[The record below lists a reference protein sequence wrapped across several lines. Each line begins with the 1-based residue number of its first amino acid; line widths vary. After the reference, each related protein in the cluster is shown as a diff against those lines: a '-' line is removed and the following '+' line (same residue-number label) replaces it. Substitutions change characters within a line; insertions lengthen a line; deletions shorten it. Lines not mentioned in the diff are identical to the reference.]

1 MAENKLAVKTV
12 IGVLQQ
18 PMVVARFKEVLGQR
32 APKFVSSLIS
42 AVHMTPA
49 LQKCDATSVMSA
61 GMIAASIDIPIN
73 QSLGFAYI
81 IPYGNLAQFQLGAK
95 GFIQLAER
103 TGQYQTINVSSVYAD
118 EIESWNPITGVLKL
132 TDMKKWK
139 LRGKENS
146 EDIVGYAAYF
156 KMTNGF
162 EKWHYMTVKQLI
174 VHGKKYSKSYETGQW
189 KKDPPAM
196 YNKTVIKQLLSKW
209 GMMSIDIQG
218 AEQLQKAIESDQM
231 VIDEQGNPE
240 SQDNPISKEGA
251 AATQE
256 RISVLL
262 DEITIA
268 KGKSEELEKL
278 YSKHAENPTEY
289 ILSLEKYLAELN
301 KDPNELSLGKIGKK
315 K

>member
-189 KKDPPAM
+189 KKEGKSLKDASKVFCSVSHTFTDLETKKI
-196 YNKTVIKQLLSKW
+196 NKSEFVVNFDNLNSLAKKSGKELIKED
-209 GMMSIDIQG
+209 GTSIPV
-218 AEQLQKAIESDQM
+218 KAS
-231 VIDEQGNPE
+231 
-240 SQDNPISKEGA
+240 ISKG
-251 AATQE
+251 
-256 RISVLL
+256 I
-262 DEITIA
+262 ITFA
-268 KGKSEELEKL
+268 
-278 YSKHAENPTEY
+278 
-289 ILSLEKYLAELN
+289 
-301 KDPNELSLGKIGKK
+301 
-315 K
+315 